1 MNFRKLLWHVY
12 ASAARVLRLTKT
24 NKLPLCRGTTLG
36 KLGDSFVRRMLSLAF
51 ADGAVLVRGQM
62 MRIGGSHELAS
73 EGYERE
79 TTRLFETLLQEG
91 MTVVDIGAHVGYYT
105 LLAARRV
112 GSRGR
117 VYAFEP
123 ELLNYE
129 TLRENVRI
137 SGYRN
142 VVTMRKAVSNRS
154 GAAKLYLEDNMSH
167 SLYLPQGTRRSIEV
181 ETITLDDFFRNLG
194 WPDVHVIKMDI
205 EGAEGTAIEG
215 SAQLIQKCRD
225 VRLIVEFFPA
235 RLGNAGTE
243 PGSFLRR
250 LKALGF
256 ELRVIDEEKGL
267 RSFQVGDLLSRLT
280 RGTQYV
286 NILCER
292 KS

>member
-12 ASAARVLRLTKT
+12 ASAARVLRLTKI

-51 ADGAVLVRGQM
+51 ADGTVLVRGQA

-73 EGYERE
+73 DGYERE

-91 MTVVDIGAHVGYYT
+91 VTVVDIGAHVGYYT
-105 LLAARRV
+105 LLAAKRV

-137 SGYRN
+137 NGYRN

-154 GAAKLYLEDNMSH
+154 GVAKLYLEDNMSH

-181 ETITLDDFFRNLG
+181 ETITLDDFFGNLG

-215 SAQLIQKCRD
+215 SARLIQKCRD

-243 PGSFLRR
+243 PRSFLRR
-250 LKALGF
+250 LEVLGF
-256 ELRVIDEEKGL
+256 DLRVIDEEKGL